1 MTMKDLKHERVGMAR
16 SGKIRLGYMLRK
28 CTHCQKST
36 RAKIELCQ
44 HCNKKNPAATPKD
57 MYPTSTSYFV
67 LDDAPELVEVY
78 GKQPTY
84 LNIWFPFDG
93 LEECMQSAHKLYSA
107 SSMLCTGDGDRILYA
122 INAQSGKPV
131 IRDGIALVD
140 FTETK
145 AEGGQVEF
153 TKGEVIPCPGYSHD
167 LYRKCAFCRPT
178 TTLRFLIREIPQFA
192 YYEIVTGS
200 VTNYTRLD
208 EQLSYFTAPKSEGGM
223 GVGLKGIPFRLS
235 LSPEMVSVPN
245 LDRNGQPKN
254 GESPKKRVEKYL
266 LKLEIDPD
274 YMRQLAQVQQQLA
287 TPRRLLLGAPL
298 DNLDDPMIIE
308 DEGVS
313 AQWVP
318 NGPELP
324 EGYEFERPGVIEVI
338 EIPASASDEDE
349 WDLTQDQF
357 FARAKKELKVVPA
370 VAGYVLKEAGLINGN
385 GFEKDKAQEYW
396 TVLSIGGVNLQR
408 FVGNVL
414 DKVKFFTTA
423 KQILDVMKANDYAYD
438 PDFEETLFGA
448 LSEYAS
454 KEADKQAVK

>member
-28 CTHCQKST
+28 CTHCQKAT
-36 RAKIELCQ
+36 RAKVDLCQ
-44 HCNKKNPAATPKD
+44 HCGKKNPAATPKD
-57 MYPTSTSYFV
+57 MYPTSTPYFV
-67 LDDAPELVEVY
+67 LDGAPELIEIY
-78 GKQPTY
+78 GHQPTH
-84 LNIWFPFDG
+84 LNIWFPFDDIEG
-93 LEECMQSAHKLYSA
+93 SMQSAHKLYSA
-107 SSMLCTGDGDRILYA
+107 SSMLCTGDGERILYA
-122 INAQSGKPV
+122 INAQSGKPI

-145 AEGGQVEF
+145 AENGKTEF
-153 TKGEVIPCPGYSHD
+153 TKGEVVPCPGYSHD

-245 LDRNGQPKN
+245 LDRTGQPKD
-254 GESPKKRVEKYL
+254 GESPKKRVEKHL

-287 TPRRLLLGAPL
+287 SPGRLLLGAPL
-298 DNLDDPMIIE
+298 DNLDDPMIEIE
-308 DEGVS
+308 DEG
-313 AQWVP
+313 P

-324 EGYEFERPGVIEVI
+324 GRYELERHDVIELPPVP
-338 EIPASASDEDE
+338 IPDE
-349 WDLTQDQF
+349 WDLEKEVF
-357 FARAKKELKVVPA
+357 FEKAKKELNVLNI
-370 VAGYVLKEAGLINGN
+370 VAGYVLKASGLVNGS
-385 GFEKDKAQEYW
+385 GYEKTKARDYW
-396 TVLSIGGVNLQR
+396 AVVSTTGVNLQN
-408 FVGNVL
+408 FIDKVL
-414 DKVKFFTTA
+414 DKVKFFTA
-423 KQILDVMKANDYAYD
+423 ARQILDVMKANEYTYD
-438 PDFEETLFGA
+438 LGLEETLFAA

-454 KEADKQAVK
+454 READELLKPKGG